1 MSEYYRKPIVKILM
15 LKGKDGDGKGISSI
29 SKTGTSGLVDT
40 YTITLTDG
48 TKSTFTVTNGAKG
61 VKGDTGPQGQ
71 QGVKGDTG
79 PQGQQGV
86 KGQDGQSIKEIK
98 KASTSGLTDT
108 YEISLTDG
116 TKKSFTVSNGKGI
129 KSIAKTST
137 SGLVDTYTITYN
149 DGTTSTFTVK
159 NGESGK
165 EEWETILDYTA
176 SEELAVTDTYHD
188 VMDVDATTFQKIYD
202 AKKII
207 FVEEF
212 KAPSVKMQDSLGDI
226 KISLRSDQGWDPL
239 IILNGNYLPNLTSGD
254 ASETM
259 CYKEIDLTSIC
270 ELGNNPLSVVY
281 APIIFSRN
289 NLASKKIDEYFSY
302 VNKYNKNT
310 TLRII
315 NKKVPVGKGSRIRL
329 LVMS

>member
-1 MSEYYRKPIVKILM
+1 MNEYYRKPIVKILM

-40 YTITLTDG
+40 YTIKLTDG

-71 QGVKGDTG
+71 QGDKGDAG

-98 KASTSGLTDT
+98 KTSTSGLIDT

-116 TKKSFTVSNGKGI
+116 TKKSFTVTNGKGI
-129 KSIAKTST
+129 KSITKTST
-137 SGLVDTYTITYN
+137 SGLIDTYTITYN
-149 DGTTSTFTVK
+149 DGTASTFTVK
-159 NGESGK
+159 NGESVK
-165 EEWETILDYTA
+165 EWETILDYTV

-188 VMDVDATTFQKIYD
+188 VMDVDATFFQKIQN

-212 KAPSVKMQDSLGDI
+212 KAPSVKTQDALGDI

-239 IILNGNYLPNLTSGD
+239 GILNGNYLPNLTSGY

-270 ELGNNPLSVVY
+270 ELGYNPLSVVY
-281 APIIFSRN
+281 APVIFSGN
-289 NLASKKIDEYFSY
+289 NLASKKIDEYFSCA
-302 VNKYNKNT
+302 NQFKKNT

-315 NKKVPVGKGSRIRL
+315 NKKVPVGKGSRIRV
-329 LVMS
+329 LVMP